1 MSIGTGSA
9 DKGFS
14 LRSAVGDLKKITG
27 LENIEMLRHEGA
39 PLPMKP
45 LKKWD
50 NNRDVVL
57 AGDAA
62 GVVAPASGEGIY
74 YAMVGG
80 RLAAEAVSELLLTN
94 NPKSLA
100 KARKRFMRE
109 HGKVFLVLGIMQWF
123 WYISDKRRERFVKI
137 CEDKDVQKLT
147 FDAYMNKKLA
157 KRDPLAHIR
166 IFFKDLAHL
175 FGLIKV

>member
-1 MSIGTGSA
+1 
-9 DKGFS
+9 
-14 LRSAVGDLKKITG
+14 
-27 LENIEMLRHEGA
+27 MLRHEGA

-80 RLAAEAVSELLLTN
+80 RLAAESVSELLLTN

>member
-1 MSIGTGSA
+1 M
-9 DKGFS
+9 
-14 LRSAVGDLKKITG
+14 
-27 LENIEMLRHEGA
+27 
-39 PLPMKP
+39 
-45 LKKWD
+45 
-50 NNRDVVL
+50 
-57 AGDAA
+57 
-62 GVVAPASGEGIY
+62 
-74 YAMVGG
+74 
-80 RLAAEAVSELLLTN
+80 AAEAVSELLLTN

>member
-1 MSIGTGSA
+1 
-9 DKGFS
+9 
-14 LRSAVGDLKKITG
+14 
-27 LENIEMLRHEGA
+27 
-39 PLPMKP
+39 
-45 LKKWD
+45 
-50 NNRDVVL
+50 
-57 AGDAA
+57 
-62 GVVAPASGEGIY
+62 
-74 YAMVGG
+74 MVGG
-80 RLAAEAVSELLLTN
+80 RLASEAVSELLLTN